1 MKTLKEQYI
10 QAHRELMEKY
20 ERGII
25 LSVCPLCHLKGS
37 CLYCTQ
43 SFCADQKT
51 FDLRS
56 FSYGLNGP
64 LYRARYHRRMIR
76 FLETV
81 PAKKFQKKHFARE
94 TFWKKAKQID
104 KKVYSEYLYEEKN
117 KKGRREHEKN

>member
-1 MKTLKEQYI
+1 MKTLIKEQYI
-10 QAHRELMEKY
+10 QAHRELMDNY

-43 SFCADQKT
+43 NFCAAQRT
-51 FDLRS
+51 FVVRN
-56 FSYGLNGP
+56 YYC
-64 LYRARYHRRMIR
+64 LYRARYHRRLIK

-104 KKVYSEYLYEEKN
+104 KKVYSEYLYEERR
-117 KKGRREHEKN
+117 KKA

>member
-25 LSVCPLCHLKGS
+25 LSVCPLCHVAGS

-43 SFCADQKT
+43 NFCATQKT
-51 FDLRS
+51 FRMRGFPLWMS
-56 FSYGLNGP
+56 NYY
-64 LYRARYHRRMIR
+64 LYRARYHRRMIK

-81 PAKKFQKKHFARE
+81 PAKKFQKKHFARV
-94 TFWKKAKQID
+94 TFWKKANQID
-104 KKVYSEYLYEEKN
+104 KKVYSEYLYEERR
-117 KKGRREHEKN
+117 KKHEKN